1 MVTLNETRNI
11 PGPGKRLLR
20 LDRSQGL
27 WLLVAIIWGVSLG
40 LPSVMSGGN
49 GFWFLTWPE
58 AWTLPLA
65 DGFNELI
72 RGIAEFEVFEGFTVA
87 DGTRGFV
94 PVIDTVTQNVSGM
107 IHGGIT
113 SGFGSNTIQIVPPLS
128 WLGILIAMTMFGY
141 RVGGMKLA
149 GLTSMS
155 LAYLLIFDL
164 WGSAATTIAQM
175 LIAVPLALGIG
186 IGVGVWL
193 YYSPRIRP
201 VMLLIVD
208 QAQTIPIFSYLVP
221 IVVFFGLGSAPA
233 IVAAIIYAAPAT
245 VRAAILGLEQS
256 EAQIGELATSTGA
269 TFRQSLFS
277 FLLPTARTALQTG
290 GTQVVLL
297 AFSTGILA
305 SLVGSGGLGY
315 DVLVAMH
322 QLNIGHGIEAGL
334 AITLLAIVANNFIKV
349 GFGNVLHRE
358 ELLTGKTFAIL
369 ALGSL
374 LALTLLSRVVP
385 ELETYPEAWTVST
398 GQITDRFVDWFTV
411 QFYDALNW
419 IKAVLFVNIFRPLEN
434 FLLSLPWLAVCLTLS
449 IFGFLT
455 GGKVRGI
462 SIFLL
467 ATFLAAT
474 GLWEKSMS
482 TVYLCSLG
490 VMSAI
495 AVGMPLG
502 VLSAKSRLVASA
514 VMPVVNMLQTLPPF
528 LYLVPAIMMFG
539 TGDFSAF
546 FAIFLFAV
554 VPMVRYSEAG
564 IRSVPEQLN
573 EAGRQMGST
582 PFQLFWNIE
591 FPVAV
596 PMLLVGVNQTILLGL
611 SMLVVTALIGTHDLG
626 QEALYA
632 LQKSN
637 PGRAIVAGLGVAAIA
652 IISDRLI
659 GGLAE
664 ARLEAKRSLRQVREE
679 AKTVDQSGI
688 SA

>member
-11 PGPGKRLLR
+11 AGPGKWFLR
-20 LDRSQGL
+20 LNRSQSL
-27 WLLVAIIWGVSLG
+27 WLLIVLIWSVSLG
-40 LPSVMSGGN
+40 LQSVAPDGN
-49 GFWFLTWPE
+49 DIWLLTWPE

-65 DGFNELI
+65 DGFNKLI
-72 RGIAEFEVFEGFTVA
+72 YGIAEFNIFKGFAVA
-87 DGTRGFV
+87 DGTRAFN
-94 PVIDTVTQNVSGM
+94 PVIDTITQYVSGL
-107 IHGGIT
+107 IDGGIK
-113 SGFGSNTIQIVPPLS
+113 SGFGSNTVQIVPPLS
-128 WLGILIAMTMFGY
+128 WLGVLIAITLLGH
-141 RVGGMKLA
+141 RLGGFKLA

-155 LAYLLIFDL
+155 FVYLLTFDL
-164 WGSAATTIAQM
+164 WGSAAITIAQM
-175 LIAVPLALGIG
+175 LIAVPLALAIG
-186 IGVGVWL
+186 IGVGIWL

-233 IVAAIIYAAPAT
+233 IVAAVIYAAPAT

-256 EAQIGELATSTGA
+256 EAQVGELAASTGA
-269 TFRQSLFS
+269 TFSQTLFS

-315 DVLVAMH
+315 DVLVAMR
-322 QLNIGHGIEAGL
+322 QLNIGRGIEAGL
-334 AITLLAIVANNFIKV
+334 AITLLAIISNNFIKV
-349 GFGNVLHRE
+349 GFGDIKHRKEVLTRKVFL
-358 ELLTGKTFAIL
+358 LLT
-369 ALGSL
+369 LGSL
-374 LALTLLSRVVP
+374 LLLTLLSQVVP
-385 ELETYPEAWTVST
+385 ELKTYPDTWTINT
-398 GQITDRFVDWFTV
+398 GQVTDRFVDWFTV
-411 QFYDALNW
+411 QFYDLLSW
-419 IKAVLFVNIFRPLEN
+419 IKAVLFVNIFRPLEDL
-434 FLLSLPWLAVCLTLS
+434 LLSLPWLAVCLTLG

-455 GGKVRGI
+455 GGRIRGV
-462 SIFLL
+462 SVFLL
-467 ATFLAAT
+467 ATFLAAS

-490 VMSAI
+490 VVSAI
-495 AVGMPLG
+495 VVGMPLG
-502 VLSAKSRLVASA
+502 VLSAKSRLVASV
-514 VMPVVNMLQTLPPF
+514 VMPVVNTLQTLPPF

-582 PFQLFWNIE
+582 RFQLFWNVE

-637 PGRAIVAGLGVAAIA
+637 PGRAIVAGLGIATIA

-664 ARLEAKRSLRQVREE
+664 ARSKAKRNLRQVREKT
-679 AKTVDQSGI
+679 KTVDQGTI